1 MNYRDRLKENKLK
14 ELTEQWQAIVETI
27 DPSIERTDY
36 LFNIGILEGLKMAQT
51 LLKVVN
57 DEL

>member
-1 MNYRDRLKENKLK
+1 MNYRDKLKENKLK
-14 ELTEQWQAIVETI
+14 ELTEQWQVIVETI
-27 DPSIERTDY
+27 DPNIERTEY

>member
-1 MNYRDRLKENKLK
+1 MNYRDKLKENKLK

-27 DPSIERTDY
+27 DPSIERDY

-51 LLKVVN
+51 LLMVVN

>member
-1 MNYRDRLKENKLK
+1 MNYRDKLKENKLK